1 MFYLRY
7 LRSELLGRRTR
18 TILTLTGLALGVA
31 LVLTITGLARG
42 LDRAQKNALNPLS
55 SIGTDLTVTLSPQQ
69 TNGGFGPGGGGG
81 GRELIDANQSAV
93 TDLSKLGKP
102 GTHFVHDFFLPG
114 TQLTFPQKQTAR
126 ITSLPGV
133 AAVSNGLVLSA
144 VHQEGVVPTIVAKIK
159 AGGQQLDIRR
169 QIKPP
174 TAAEAAAMQACFQK
188 LGIGGGNTQPPAG
201 PGGQQ
206 GFGGGGGGGGGGRGG
221 GGFFSSP
228 AARKCLPARMQEFR
242 ARITTPQQ
250 TLQQVVKPPQTNIKS
265 SSYTIGG
272 IDPTEQS
279 IGLVTP
285 AQLTHGRF
293 IAASGGL
300 EALVSSAYAKRHSLK
315 LNSTIDLN
323 GTKFR
328 VVGLVRPPLGGQT
341 ADVYIPLAR
350 LQKLGSQAGLAN
362 VVLVRADNSSNVT
375 KVQNEIKA
383 ALGSGAQVA
392 SAKDVAASING
403 SLVDAANL
411 SHNLGVVVA
420 IIAAIAAFLVAALLT
435 LSSVGKRVRELGT
448 LKALGWS
455 QRLVVRQIL
464 GECLATGVAG
474 GILGVVLGVVAALAV
489 GAFGPSLSA
498 SSTTAPGANDVLGLG
513 QALSRTASTSV
524 SLTAPL
530 SLSLLVFGFVLAL
543 AGGLIAGGAGALRA
557 ARLRPAD
564 AMRNVE

>member
-7 LRSELLGRRTR
+7 LRSELVGRRTR
-18 TILTLTGLALGVA
+18 TILTLVGLALGVA
-31 LVLTITGLARG
+31 LVITISGLARG
-42 LDRAQKNALNPLS
+42 LDRAQKTALNPLS
-55 SIGTDLTVTLSPQQ
+55 TIGTDLTVTLSPQQ
-69 TNGGFGPGGGGG
+69 DTGGFGRGGGG
-81 GRELIDANQSAV
+81 EVVEANQSAV

-102 GTHFVHDFFLPG
+102 GTQFVHDFFLPG
-114 TQLTFPQKQTAR
+114 TQLTFPQKQTAK
-126 ITSLPGV
+126 IASLPGV
-133 AAVSNGLVLSA
+133 ASISNGLVLSA
-144 VHQEGVVPTIVAKIK
+144 VHQEGVVPKIVAKIK

-174 TAAEAAAMQACFQK
+174 TAAEAAAIQACFQR
-188 LGIGGGNTQPPAG
+188 LGVGGGAQSGTQ

-206 GFGGGGGGGGGGRGG
+206 GFGGGRGAGG

-228 AARKCLPARMQEFR
+228 AARKCLPARMREFR

-250 TLQQVVKPPQTNIKS
+250 TLKQVVSPPQTNIKS

-272 IDPTEQS
+272 IDPAQQS

-285 AQLTHGRF
+285 SQLSRGRF
-293 IAASGGL
+293 FSKSGGH
-300 EALVSSAYAKRHSLK
+300 EALVSAAYAKRKSLK
-315 LNSTIDLN
+315 LGSTLDLN
-323 GTKFR
+323 GTRFKI
-328 VVGLVRPPLGGQT
+328 VGLVRPPLGGQT
-341 ADVYIPLAR
+341 ADVYIPLAL
-350 LQKLGSQAGLAN
+350 LQKLASQTGLAN
-362 VVLVRADNSSNVT
+362 VVLVRATSSSDVANVQ
-375 KVQNEIKA
+375 KEIEQ

-392 SAKDVAASING
+392 SAKQVAASING

-411 SHNLGVVVA
+411 SHNLGLVLA
-420 IIAAIAAFLVAALLT
+420 IIAAVAAFLVAALLT
-435 LSSVGKRVRELGT
+435 LSSIGKRVREIGT

-455 QRLVVRQIL
+455 QRLVVRQVL

-474 GILGVVLGVVAALAV
+474 GLVGVVLGVLAAAAI

-498 SSTTAPGANDVLGLG
+498 SSTTGAGGGNDVLGLG
-513 QALSRTASTSV
+513 QALARTASTSV

-530 SLSLLVFGFVLAL
+530 SVSLLLFGFVLAL

-564 AMRNVE
+564 ALRQME